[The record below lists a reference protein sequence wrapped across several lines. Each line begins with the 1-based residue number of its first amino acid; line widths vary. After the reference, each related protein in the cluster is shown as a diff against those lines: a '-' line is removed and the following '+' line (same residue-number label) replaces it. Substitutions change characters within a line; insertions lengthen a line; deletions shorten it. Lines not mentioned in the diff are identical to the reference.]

1 MILLADSGST
11 KTKWLLRERGVDV
24 ASMQTQGINPM
35 HQSEEVI
42 RDILEKELREWL
54 GGRKIE
60 RVEFYGAGCAEM
72 SSCEAL
78 RQMVSHATGCGDVI
92 VASDIVGAAKG
103 LLGSERGIACIIGT
117 GANSVLWD
125 GEKVVSNVHAGGF
138 ILGDEGSGAVL
149 GRRLVSDF
157 VKGVAPENFM
167 KILGEEMGLDYFKIV
182 SKVYREPLPNRWLAG
197 FAKLLGEHRDEEY
210 VQRLLRE
217 EFGRFF
223 ERNVKQYDGWRELP
237 VGFVGSIAFC
247 FERELREVGEQ
258 MGIHV
263 GKIMRTPF

>member
-11 KTKWLLRERGVDV
+11 KTKWLLREGGVDIE
-24 ASMQTQGINPM
+24 STQTQGINPM
-35 HQSEEVI
+35 HQSESVI
-42 RDILEKELREWL
+42 KEILEKELSGWLRE
-54 GGRKIE
+54 RKIE

-72 SSCEAL
+72 ASCEAL
-78 RQMVSHATGCGDVI
+78 RQMLGKVAGCENVT

-103 LLGSERGIACIIGT
+103 LLGKERGIACIIGT

-125 GEKVVSNVHAGGF
+125 GEKILSNVHAGGF

-149 GRRLVSDF
+149 GRRLISDF

-167 KILGEEMGLDYFKIV
+167 KILGEEMGLDYFKVIG
-182 SKVYREPLPNRWLAG
+182 KVYREPLPNRWLAG
-197 FAKLLGEHRDEEY
+197 FAKLLGVHREEEY

-217 EFGRFF
+217 EFARFF
-223 ERNVKQYDGWRELP
+223 ERNVMQYEGWRELT
-237 VGFVGSIAFC
+237 VAFVGSIAFC
-247 FERELREVGEQ
+247 FEKELRETGEA
-258 MGIHV
+258 MGVHV